1 MSHLGRRVGRPG
13 SPGAGPR
20 AVAAAAG
27 PAAAA
32 GAVGGALAKLGAA
45 CALGAAGVPARDRAA
60 VASGLSAAAWNVLFP
75 SLLFAS
81 TVGTVHGQPASALA
95 VAVGASW
102 AQIGTGWAAGAGLAA
117 LAGLEGGA
125 RREAIVA
132 SAFGNATTL
141 PLLLL
146 GSLGASLPQLAG
158 ADAGDAVGFLSLYQL
173 GWDLLLFTVGAAYLQ
188 GEPANLEPE
197 STLARFATAPPLL
210 ASLAGL
216 AVGLSPAYGWL
227 QSDALRPV
235 AEALAFLGSGAQ
247 PVLLLVL
254 ALSLAGGKG
263 VGEGAGEKTAAPSPM
278 LRQLAVTVAAR
289 GLAVPLLTLAGAK
302 GYLASPGLTEP
313 PTLLACLAI
322 EGTVPSAQVLVL
334 LAQMNRQEEDGG
346 TATRLARL
354 LFLQYLAMLPL
365 TAGWASLLLGTLL
378 EG

>member
-1 MSHLGRRVGRPG
+1 M
-13 SPGAGPR
+13 
-20 AVAAAAG
+20 
-27 PAAAA
+27 
-32 GAVGGALAKLGAA
+32 
-45 CALGAAGVPARDRAA
+45 
-60 VASGLSAAAWNVLFP
+60 
-75 SLLFAS
+75 
-81 TVGTVHGQPASALA
+81 
-95 VAVGASW
+95 
-102 AQIGTGWAAGAGLAA
+102 
-117 LAGLEGGA
+117 
-125 RREAIVA
+125 
-132 SAFGNATTL
+132 
-141 PLLLL
+141 
-146 GSLGASLPQLAG
+146 
-158 ADAGDAVGFLSLYQL
+158 
-173 GWDLLLFTVGAAYLQ
+173 
-188 GEPANLEPE
+188 
-197 STLARFATAPPLL
+197 
-210 ASLAGL
+210 
-216 AVGLSPAYGWL
+216 GLSPAYGWL

-254 ALSLAGGKG
+254 ALSLAGGKE

-289 GLAVPLLTLAGAK
+289 GLAVPLLTLAVAK